1 MYPFPE
7 GTLGFPGGPCS
18 NGLGSQT
25 PGSNSDS
32 LSPETAA
39 AVAAVVRQQI
49 QMAAAAQHHSD
60 VSNFNLPAH
69 LHSANGGSA
78 NNIPMPKLSS
88 PAAPGQLTNSGGS
101 GVSIPRLASP
111 AIPGMPNSM
120 HGLSGLS
127 GLHLMQGLSGN
138 NNVSNLSGQTSQ
150 SSGVTITPAHSG
162 TSGGGNGS
170 VNTSNST
177 SQSLSNAL
185 AHLPSATTLSS
196 GSLNISQ
203 IGSPTGSIHDLRITS
218 PDENRINSPMDSLES
233 AGVNLAT
240 YKSSST
246 RNYSSPSSR
255 SELFAD
261 ELNDFM
267 NSRASRYKD
276 STTGIKIEPLAECR
290 GD

>member
-1 MYPFPE
+1 M
-7 GTLGFPGGPCS
+7 
-18 NGLGSQT
+18 
-25 PGSNSDS
+25 
-32 LSPETAA
+32 
-39 AVAAVVRQQI
+39 
-49 QMAAAAQHHSD
+49 
-60 VSNFNLPAH
+60 
-69 LHSANGGSA
+69 HSANGGSA

-88 PAAPGQLTNSGGS
+88 PAAPGQLTNCGG
-101 GVSIPRLASP
+101 GVSMPRLASP
-111 AIPGMPNSM
+111 AMPGMSNSM

-127 GLHLMQGLSGN
+127 GLHLMQSLSGN
-138 NNVSNLSGQTSQ
+138 NNNCAGQTSQ

-162 TSGGGNGS
+162 SSSG
-170 VNTSNST
+170 NTTNST
-177 SQSLSNAL
+177 SHSLTNVL
-185 AHLPSATTLSS
+185 AHLPSATTLNS

-203 IGSPTGSIHDLRITS
+203 IGSPGSIHDLRITS
-218 PDENRINSPMDSLES
+218 PDENRIHSPIDSES

-240 YKSSST
+240 YKSSTS

-267 NSRASRYKD
+267 NVRSSRYKD